1 MKPPNRIVLMG
12 VSGAGKTTVG
22 RLLAD
27 KLSGLFVDGDDL
39 HPQANVD
46 KIRQGIALMDD
57 DRWPWLDR
65 VAQVIREHDGARPLI
80 VACSALKRSYRR
92 RLGEDY
98 HLIYLKGTSS
108 EIARHLQARQLQDR
122 DDHFMPIS
130 LLESQFE
137 ALEEPDNALVL
148 DLDQPPHKIAE
159 KIILALS

>member
-22 RLLAD
+22 RLLAA

-46 KIRQGIALMDD
+46 KMKHGIALTDD

-65 VAQVIREHDGARPLI
+65 VAQVIREHDGTRPLI
-80 VACSALKRSYRR
+80 VACSTLKRSYRR
-92 RLGEDY
+92 RLGKDY
-98 HLIYLKGTSS
+98 YLIYLKGTSS
-108 EIARHLQARQLQDR
+108 EIARRLQDR

-148 DLDQPPHKIAE
+148 DLDQSPHEIAE

>member
-27 KLSGLFVDGDDL
+27 KLGGLFVDGDDL

-46 KIRQGIALMDD
+46 KMKHGIPLTDD
-57 DRWPWLDR
+57 DRRPWLDR
-65 VAQVIREHDGARPLI
+65 VAQVMSEHDGARPLI

-92 RLGEDY
+92 RLGEDF
-98 HLIYLKGTSS
+98 HLVYLKGTSS
-108 EIARHLQARQLQDR
+108 EIARRVQARQMHDG
-122 DDHFMPIS
+122 DDHFMPVS

-148 DLDQPPHKIAE
+148 DLDQPPHEIAE

>member
-1 MKPPNRIVLMG
+1 MKPPKLIVLMG

-46 KIRQGIALMDD
+46 KMKHGIALTDD
-57 DRWPWLDR
+57 ERWPWLDR
-65 VAQVIREHDGARPLI
+65 VAQVIREHDGASPLI
-80 VACSALKRSYRR
+80 VACSTLKRSYRR
-92 RLGEDY
+92 RLGKDY
-98 HLIYLKGTSS
+98 YLIYLKGTSS
-108 EIARHLQARQLQDR
+108 EISRRLQDR
-122 DDHFMPIS
+122 DHHFMPIS

-148 DLDQPPHKIAE
+148 DLDQPPHEIAE

>member
-1 MKPPNRIVLMG
+1 VKPPNRIVLMG

-22 RLLAD
+22 RLLAA

-46 KIRQGIALMDD
+46 KMKHGIALTDD

-65 VAQVIREHDGARPLI
+65 VAQVIREHDGTRPLI
-80 VACSALKRSYRR
+80 VACSTLKRSYRR
-92 RLGEDY
+92 RLGKDY
-98 HLIYLKGTSS
+98 YLIYLKGTSS
-108 EIARHLQARQLQDR
+108 EIARRLQDR

-148 DLDQPPHKIAE
+148 DLDQSPHEIAE

>member
-1 MKPPNRIVLMG
+1 VKPPKLIVLMG

-22 RLLAD
+22 QLLAD

-46 KIRQGIALMDD
+46 KMKHGIALTDD

-92 RLGEDY
+92 RLGKDY

-108 EIARHLQARQLQDR
+108 KIARRLQDR
-122 DDHFMPIS
+122 DDHFMPVS

-148 DLDQPPHKIAE
+148 DLDQPPQEIAE

>member
-1 MKPPNRIVLMG
+1 VKPLNRIVLMG

-22 RLLAD
+22 RLLAA

-46 KIRQGIALMDD
+46 KMKHGIALTDD

-65 VAQVIREHDGARPLI
+65 VAQVIREHDGTRPLI
-80 VACSALKRSYRR
+80 VACSTLKRSYRR
-92 RLGEDY
+92 RLGKDY
-98 HLIYLKGTSS
+98 YLIYLKGTSS
-108 EIARHLQARQLQDR
+108 EIARRLQDR

-148 DLDQPPHKIAE
+148 DLDQSPHEIAE